1 MKEQPLVSVLIPA
14 FNAELY
20 IERAVR
26 SIMNQTY
33 INLEINIIDDGS
45 VDGTKEIIDRLKL
58 IDGRINFISR
68 ENRGLART
76 LNELLRISKGKYCAR
91 MDADDYSF
99 PQRIEKQVEYMEK
112 HPEVAVLGTAI
123 CLSNTKEIL
132 FKNKNLTHEIR
143 KVRMLFRN
151 AGVAHPTAMFRT
163 EFFSTYD
170 LQYREDLVTSEDYR
184 LWIDVILAG
193 GVIDSLQDVML
204 EYRVSDSQMT
214 SQFHSEMEELDIQN
228 RVFFL
233 EHIGNY
239 TTDEKKLLIK
249 WDEYSE
255 KVKPREYSR
264 FVRHLLKDFKIQ
276 KEGKEIDVEKEIVF
290 RWVLKAL
297 FQVKYSHDFSM
308 LLSNFTLTMFRPSI
322 LKYVVQELQ
331 KLKKKEFFV
340 DSYKITEGKNDTSF
354 KEITKHFG

>member
-14 FNAELY
+14 YNAELY

-33 INLEINIIDDGS
+33 NNLEINIIDDGS
-45 VDGTKEIIDRLKL
+45 VDGTKEIIERLKL
-58 IDGRINFISR
+58 IDGRINFICR
-68 ENRGLART
+68 ENRGLSRT

-132 FKNKNLTHEIR
+132 FKNKNITHEIR
-143 KVRMLFRN
+143 KVRMLFCN

-214 SQFHSEMEELDIQN
+214 SRYNKEMEKLDLQN
-228 RVFFL
+228 RLVLL
-233 EHIGNY
+233 EHIGTY
-239 TTDEKKLLIK
+239 STDEKQLLMK
-249 WDEYSE
+249 WDEYNC
-255 KVKPREYSR
+255 KVSRNKYSN
-264 FVRHLLKDFKIQ
+264 FLGHLLKDYKSSY
-276 KEGKEIDVEKEIVF
+276 KDKRVDREKEIMF
-290 RWVLKAL
+290 RWILKAL
-297 FQVKYSHDFSM
+297 FQVRYSLDFGM
-308 LLSNFTLTMFRPSI
+308 ILSRYTLRILKPSI
-322 LKYVVQELQ
+322 LKYLVQELRRI
-331 KLKKKEFFV
+331 KKKEFF
-340 DSYKITEGKNDTSF
+340 TDTYDYMEDKQCS
-354 KEITKHFG
+354 E